1 MRCFIALPL
10 PEGARAALAA
20 AAAKLQKAWPGLKW
34 TRSEGYHITLAF
46 LGEISGA
53 SIECAKAAIDAAAEH
68 HPLDLCFEGI
78 GGFPPHGP
86 WRVIAGMVEDE
97 GEAILVHRS
106 VNESLARHENMAG
119 VGPLNPE
126 WPDGRPF
133 TPHVTIARSGSR
145 GGKGSG
151 GAGRGEAGTGA
162 PGPRN
167 IEALLG
173 DSANALR
180 SGRWTIDRCVLY
192 SSELRSSG
200 SIYTELKSVIL
211 GSAVDPLADEK

>member
-10 PEGARAALAA
+10 PDGAREALAA
-20 AAAKLQKAWPGLKW
+20 AAGRLEKAWPGLKW
-34 TRSEGYHITLAF
+34 TKSEGYHITLAF
-46 LGEISGA
+46 LGDIHGA

-68 HPLDLCFEGI
+68 RPLDLSFEGI

-86 WRVIAGMVEDE
+86 WRVVAGIVEDE
-97 GEAILVHRS
+97 GQATLVHRS
-106 VNESLARHENMAG
+106 VNETLARHENSAG

-133 TPHVTIARSGSR
+133 NPHVTIARSGSR
-145 GGKGSG
+145 GTEQ
-151 GAGRGEAGTGA
+151 GRSRTERQG
-162 PGPRN
+162 PGN
-167 IEALLG
+167 LEALLG
-173 DSANALR
+173 DSAQALR

-192 SSELRSSG
+192 SSELRPSG

-211 GSAVDPLADEK
+211 GSAADPLADEK